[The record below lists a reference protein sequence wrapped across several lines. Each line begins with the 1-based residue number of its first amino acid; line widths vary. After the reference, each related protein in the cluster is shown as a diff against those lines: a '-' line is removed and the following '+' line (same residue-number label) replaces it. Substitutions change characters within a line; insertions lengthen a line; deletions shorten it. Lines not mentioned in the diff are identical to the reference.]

1 MSAVFAQIVRRN
13 MRREHVTIR
22 ALACAMNLTMKRVRE
37 VRNHGTPPAWANA
50 SSHYSGW
57 MQDWLDGIDR
67 AAIANCQ
74 DHERGK

>member
-22 ALACAMNLTMKRVRE
+22 ALAGAMCVTMKRVRE
-37 VRNHGTPPAWANA
+37 VRNHGTPPSFAHAP
-50 SSHYSGW
+50 STYSGW

-67 AAIANCQ
+67 AKTSANIK
-74 DHERGK
+74 GTP